1 MTVTRVLLHNYI
13 IETIYQIKFWPAARA
28 QNGVVL
34 FRPPHRTPLTTP
46 TPILKRKPIMLGLK
60 MFVMKF
66 QMLNQTLF
74 FQRNEHVRS
83 YELLNARRL
92 KLLEVGGTLTKFG
105 DVLRSK
111 SGQHIP
117 NSVPSGGQI

>member
-1 MTVTRVLLHNYI
+1 
-13 IETIYQIKFWPAARA
+13 
-28 QNGVVL
+28 
-34 FRPPHRTPLTTP
+34 
-46 TPILKRKPIMLGLK
+46 MLGLK

-74 FQRNEHVRS
+74 FQRNDHVRS
-83 YELLNARRL
+83 YELLNVRRL